1 MAITIAE
8 TAEDGLI
15 RPHGGVLVNLLA
27 DGDRRIEL
35 EAEAREIPK
44 WVLTPRQLCD
54 IEQLINGAFSPLT
67 GFMGQSD
74 YDSVCERM
82 RLADGTLWPMPIVLD
97 LPESNSQSLSSGDR
111 LALMH
116 PEGVLIGILNVSDV
130 WAPDREAEALKVFGS
145 TDTNHPGVH
154 AALHQTNPVYVG
166 GSIEALRASQHHT
179 YSHLRHTPIE
189 LRSEFEARGWSR
201 VVAFQTRNPMHRAH
215 VELTRR
221 AALEADAKLLI
232 HPVVG
237 LTRPGDVEYHTRV
250 RCYRAVID
258 GYPDSS
264 AALSLLQLA
273 MRMGGPREAVW
284 HAIVRKNYGCTH
296 FIVGRDHAGPGND
309 ADGNPYYGPYDAQD
323 LVEEHREE
331 LGIKVVTFQEVVYE
345 ATTDRYMTREELPDG
360 AQVMNLSGTEL
371 RDRLQRGAEIPEWF
385 SYPEVISELRK
396 SYPPLEQRGFNV
408 FIVGLPGSGKSTL
421 ARVLQEQLLEY
432 GTRSVTMLDDT
443 AESSTVAL
451 VGREVARN
459 GGVIITSS
467 TESSAANRE
476 RVRGD
481 IASAGVFVEVHL
493 STVASVCDARTS
505 GKVARE
511 AESEFDRPASAEI
524 ELDTGSVSPG
534 DAAAQ
539 VMDYL
544 EKTGLIAV

>member
-179 YSHLRHTPIE
+179 
-189 LRSEFEARGWSR
+189 
-201 VVAFQTRNPMHRAH
+201 
-215 VELTRR
+215 
-221 AALEADAKLLI
+221 
-232 HPVVG
+232 
-237 LTRPGDVEYHTRV
+237 
-250 RCYRAVID
+250 
-258 GYPDSS
+258 
-264 AALSLLQLA
+264 
-273 MRMGGPREAVW
+273 
-284 HAIVRKNYGCTH
+284 
-296 FIVGRDHAGPGND
+296 
-309 ADGNPYYGPYDAQD
+309 
-323 LVEEHREE
+323 
-331 LGIKVVTFQEVVYE
+331 
-345 ATTDRYMTREELPDG
+345 
-360 AQVMNLSGTEL
+360 
-371 RDRLQRGAEIPEWF
+371 
-385 SYPEVISELRK
+385 
-396 SYPPLEQRGFNV
+396 
-408 FIVGLPGSGKSTL
+408 
-421 ARVLQEQLLEY
+421 
-432 GTRSVTMLDDT
+432 
-443 AESSTVAL
+443 
-451 VGREVARN
+451 
-459 GGVIITSS
+459 
-467 TESSAANRE
+467 
-476 RVRGD
+476 
-481 IASAGVFVEVHL
+481 
-493 STVASVCDARTS
+493 
-505 GKVARE
+505 
-511 AESEFDRPASAEI
+511 
-524 ELDTGSVSPG
+524 
-534 DAAAQ
+534 
-539 VMDYL
+539 
-544 EKTGLIAV
+544 